1 MDPAAAAPGDTIPEK
16 HPRRDGKRYYLH
28 LQETRLLLLLARMAL
43 AAPSLLDQ
51 IEADAGRSAT
61 AAVACTSSQDGGRR
75 LAQVLAIAEAIGADA
90 SSDAWN
96 GAAALSERLAFSAQP
111 LHGITWGG
119 DQGFLLELGASA
131 SSAQLVEAI
140 ARATG
145 ANGTPSAVTPST
157 TGWTVSPPDGDP
169 LHITSTEHGFS
180 IAQGSAPGA
189 TGRALPA
196 ALRSAIPQDPGCLL
210 YMHGESA
217 RTGEYHAL
225 VHLPPQGVSAPVHL
239 ALTMTTLSA
248 LDAIAFRAGAPP
260 AVRTV
265 EVPVGIAVLGLGIDG
280 LDPDVLLDTRE
291 QRRAVRRLAR
301 AFPWAAGT
309 TLAVFR
315 PTKAGPQGGA
325 PRVGAVVPL
334 AKDWRAS
341 KVLARFL
348 KVARAGGAQVLS
360 VDATHAQVVVTQGR
374 RTVTL
379 HVAGAEG
386 RLLVASDPVL
396 LSTMEGDTGTPW
408 ISGTA
413 AETAQRYPI
422 LVAGASADPM
432 RPWSVA
438 VDFPP
443 SSITGQVTLPLDFD
457 QLLATLEP
465 FGALFRTNLERVQQ
479 ALPQGEPTQ
488 TTAP

>member
-1 MDPAAAAPGDTIPEK
+1 
-16 HPRRDGKRYYLH
+16 
-28 LQETRLLLLLARMAL
+28 LLLLIARMAL

-51 IEADAGRSAT
+51 VEADVGRGAA

-75 LAQVLAIAEAIGADA
+75 LAQVLALAEAMHADA
-90 SSDAWN
+90 SSDAWT
-96 GAAALSERLAFSAQP
+96 GAAALSERLAFSSHP
-111 LHGITWGG
+111 LHGVTWGD

-131 SSAQLVEAI
+131 SGAQLAEAI

-145 ANGTPSAVTPST
+145 ANGAPSPVRADA
-157 TGWTVSPPDGDP
+157 TGWSVAPPEGGSLRVS
-169 LHITSTEHGFS
+169 STEHGYR
-180 IAQGSAPGA
+180 IEQGSAPGA

-196 ALRSAIPQDPGCLL
+196 ALRAATPEAPGCLL

-225 VHLPPQGVSAPVHL
+225 VHLPPQGVTAPVHL

-248 LDAIAFRAGAPP
+248 LDAIVFRSGAAP

-265 EVPVGIAVLGLGIDG
+265 EVPMGVAVIGLGLDG
-280 LDPDVLLDTRE
+280 LDPDVLLDTPE

-301 AFPWAAGT
+301 TFPWSAGT
-309 TLAVFR
+309 TLAVFN
-315 PTKAGPQGGA
+315 PAEGGA

-334 AKDWRAS
+334 AKAWRAA
-341 KVLARFL
+341 KVLERFL
-348 KVARAGGAQVLS
+348 KVARAGGAQALPI
-360 VDATHAQVVVTQGR
+360 DATHAQLVVTQGR

-379 HVAGAEG
+379 HVAGATG

-396 LSTMEGDTGTPW
+396 LATMERDAGTPW
-408 ISGTA
+408 ISGAA

-422 LVAGASADPM
+422 LVAGTPTGEA

-438 VDFPP
+438 MDFPP
-443 SSITGQVTLPLDFD
+443 STITGQVMLPLEFEQLRAAIAAFD
-457 QLLATLEP
+457 
-465 FGALFRTNLERVQQ
+465 GLFRASLDRVQQ
-479 ALPQGEPTQ
+479 ALPQGD
-488 TTAP
+488 APPRETDP